1 MSQVVL
7 SPEIA
12 TPIIELA
19 AHQALQGWSVF
30 TCTADAGSF
39 TAATFGDKTSN
50 DLGPLIHSIEQ
61 VGWRLEQ
68 MSHVVIPKTGHDS
81 RAFFIL
87 AHLMFRRASVP
98 YDTNP
103 EPTSLSPT
111 G

>member
-1 MSQVVL
+1 MNQVVL
-7 SPEIA
+7 APEIA

-30 TCTADAGSF
+30 TCAADAGSF
-39 TAATFGDKTSN
+39 TTAVFGDKTSN

-81 RAFFIL
+81 RSFLIRAQ
-87 AHLMFRRASVP
+87 LMFRRASAP
-98 YDTNP
+98 YDTNV
-103 EPTSLSPT
+103 EPVTLTAT